1 MKGLGNVTYIH
12 VENLKIC
19 LEDMKIER
27 NGAQN
32 IGKKRIPRKDIHKF
46 VGPMPE
52 LKKYIQEEVER

>member
-1 MKGLGNVTYIH
+1 
-12 VENLKIC
+12 
-19 LEDMKIER
+19 MKIER